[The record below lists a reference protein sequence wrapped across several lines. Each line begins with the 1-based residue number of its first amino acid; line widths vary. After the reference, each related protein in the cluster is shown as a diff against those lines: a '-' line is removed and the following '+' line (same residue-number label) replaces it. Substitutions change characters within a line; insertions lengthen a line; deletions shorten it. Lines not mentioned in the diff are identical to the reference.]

1 MPIINSVIAGGGT
14 TPTGTKS
21 ITANGT
27 HDVAAYEY
35 ADVQVP
41 TTVPALYRVY
51 QVNRDGEL
59 EPSKT
64 YPAIMDFT
72 GVRGIPANM
81 LYGAYLGNTVISG
94 TVDMS
99 DCVYINQNGC
109 YQMFYGCTGITGV
122 DLSSFLRV
130 NGNSGCYQMFFCCA
144 GITSIDISLL
154 TKISG
159 SNGCYSMFGG
169 TAVTS
174 VVLSSLTD
182 IKESSA
188 CTSMFAS
195 CPNLTSLS
203 FPSITP
209 NSFGSKK
216 DQFNNICFNV
226 SNITLHFPSNT
237 QAKIETLTGYSTT
250 TPFGAVAGTIL
261 FDLPATNTLTGADS
275 KTYSRNPKYDTAT
288 ALAWKVGAYGTTDFT
303 PAYYTSGTSDP
314 QANDTIYSDAA
325 CTTAVTTISSIA

>member
-109 YQMFYGCTGITGV
+109 YQMFYGCTGIT
-122 DLSSFLRV
+122 ST
-130 NGNSGCYQMFFCCA
+130 
-144 GITSIDISLL
+144 ITV
-154 TKISG
+154 
-159 SNGCYSMFGG
+159 YS
-169 TAVTS
+169 
-174 VVLSSLTD
+174 
-182 IKESSA
+182 
-188 CTSMFAS
+188 
-195 CPNLTSLS
+195 
-203 FPSITP
+203 
-209 NSFGSKK
+209 
-216 DQFNNICFNV
+216 
-226 SNITLHFPSNT
+226 
-237 QAKIETLTGYSTT
+237 
-250 TPFGAVAGTIL
+250 
-261 FDLPATNTLTGADS
+261 
-275 KTYSRNPKYDTAT
+275 
-288 ALAWKVGAYGTTDFT
+288 
-303 PAYYTSGTSDP
+303 
-314 QANDTIYSDAA
+314 
-325 CTTAVTTISSIA
+325 